1 MVLTMARLKKDNSDI
16 KSGPMKN
23 NKTGIDNKVANR
35 RQNLVRR
42 VIKNSKATT
51 EPVTKG
57 LPSTK
62 SEQFKTRMNPDTR
75 KLINKALK
83 VNPKSKNEI
92 ANFRNN
98 LMKKGF

>member
-1 MVLTMARLKKDNSDI
+1 M
-16 KSGPMKN
+16 KSEPMKRQTSD
-23 NKTGIDNKVANR
+23 KNKVELKYRSTAM
-35 RQNLVRR
+35 
-42 VIKNSKATT
+42 KNKKSFKPAT
-51 EPVTKG
+51 ESVTKG

>member
-1 MVLTMARLKKDNSDI
+1 MAKLKKDNSGI

-23 NKTGIDNKVANR
+23 NKTGIDNKVATR
-35 RQNLVRR
+35 RQNLVRQ

-51 EPVTKG
+51 ESITKG

-83 VNPKSKNEI
+83 INPKSKNEV

>member
-1 MVLTMARLKKDNSDI
+1 MAKIKKDNSGI
-16 KSGPMKN
+16 KSGPMKS
-23 NKTGIDNKVANR
+23 TSVDNKVVTR
-35 RQNLVRR
+35 RKNVVRQ